1 MSFRLPLFAALLIA
15 FSVGTGGACSGCGPT
30 PEDCKNGKDDDQNGK
45 TDCDDA
51 ACVGDAA
58 CAAGEGEGEGVGEG
72 EGEGGEGEGEGAGPA
87 VEICDPFDFTD
98 EDKVFIQR
106 LENQLGSSE
115 ALKAAI
121 RTNVPENARLTF
133 DRVVS
138 DELQDMVDTNFKF
151 YKRVTDDPAFAKHFL
166 DWLFDRFRKQV
177 AVT

>member
-1 MSFRLPLFAALLIA
+1 MEVEGRITGTFR
-15 FSVGTGGACSGCGPT
+15 GGDDDGKILGPT
-30 PEDCKNGKDDDQNGK
+30 SGQDRVDGSFFDGQPTVVWGHLPEQLEPLSRIIKDLNDRFG
-45 TDCDDA
+45 T
-51 ACVGDAA
+51 
-58 CAAGEGEGEGVGEG
+58 
-72 EGEGGEGEGEGAGPA
+72 
-87 VEICDPFDFTD
+87 DFTD